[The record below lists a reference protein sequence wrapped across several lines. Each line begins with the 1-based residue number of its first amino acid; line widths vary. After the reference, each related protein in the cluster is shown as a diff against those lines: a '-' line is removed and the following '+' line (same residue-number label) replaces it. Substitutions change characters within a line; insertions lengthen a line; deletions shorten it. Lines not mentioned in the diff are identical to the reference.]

1 MRLPPIL
8 FYCVLALIVLF
19 LLAGCASTAVP
30 VTYKFPEAPEIL
42 LKSCDSLQEYKEQ
55 TLSGVIKT
63 TSDNLAV
70 YHACATKHEAWIEWY
85 KEQKSIAD
93 EAGKK

>member
-1 MRLPPIL
+1 MRLPLIL

-19 LLAGCASTAVP
+19 LFAGCASTAVP
-30 VTYKFPEAPEIL
+30 VTYKFPEAPEVL
-42 LKSCDSLQEYKEQ
+42 LKSCDPLLEYKEQ

-93 EAGKK
+93 EAQK

>member
-1 MRLPPIL
+1 
-8 FYCVLALIVLF
+8 VLF
-19 LLAGCASTAVP
+19 LFAGCASTAVP
-30 VTYKFPEAPEIL
+30 VTYKFPEAPEVL
-42 LKSCDSLQEYKEQ
+42 LKSCDPLLEYKEQ

-63 TSDNLAV
+63 TSDNLAA

-93 EAGKK
+93 EAQK